1 MHAKAIRGAVYD
13 AAILIG
19 GILLIDQVTAPDFWA
34 YEGVFSDGYADWRMA
49 IKGGMTFGLAFL
61 WLGLIVQR
69 YRDWKSLSWI
79 EEKVIDYD
87 PDPAINIKER
97 LRRLD

>member
-1 MHAKAIRGAVYD
+1 MTD
-13 AAILIG
+13 
-19 GILLIDQVTAPDFWA
+19 PDFWA
-34 YEGVFSDGYADWRMA
+34 FEGVFSDGNADWRMA
-49 IKGGMTFGLAFL
+49 IKGGMTIGLAFL

-87 PDPAINIKER
+87 PDPAIDIKER